1 MKKIVLLLILV
12 AAVLFTAGCTEE
24 NPADSTGSE
33 GAESSEEYLVVEVS
47 DLEQINEALAEGPV
61 FLKLGAEWCAP
72 CREMKPMM
80 AEMAEEYEGR
90 ATIMSVDVDESPHL
104 AAYFNVG
111 YIPDSCV
118 IAGFENGNYLYMQ
131 QDGTLTED
139 RTQARMI
146 GLREKEAYEERLEL
160 ALPQTEEN
168 NAEEISTE
176 EQNRTEIDNKTETTG

>member
-12 AAVLFTAGCTEE
+12 SAALFTAGCTEE
-24 NPADSTGSE
+24 TPEDSADS
-33 GAESSEEYLVVEVS
+33 EENLVVEVTE
-47 DLEQINEALAEGPV
+47 LEQINEALAKGPV
-61 FLKLGAEWCAP
+61 FLKLGAEWCGP

-118 IAGFENGNYLYMQ
+118 ITRLENGNYLYMQ
-131 QDGTLTED
+131 QDGSVTED
-139 RTQARMI
+139 RMQARMI
-146 GLREKEAYEERLEL
+146 GLRDKETFEARLEL

-168 NAEEISTE
+168 
-176 EQNRTEIDNKTETTG
+176 KT